1 MTEQLQQV
9 REKIATA
16 AASNMDEAAR
26 AALWRDELE
35 GVARAVWLAAGETP
49 ATDATLLELLGGR
62 GFRRVVDDAEVM
74 ESLHFVRKLG
84 INAKHGLRV
93 KKAQERL
100 ARDFLLYFLDY
111 LEAVPPSPAEAD
123 AGGAPPS
130 AGTPRPPPKPVS
142 LTEAQTRKQYID
154 LYLQEAGWDLSEHF
168 GLALPAKACIEIH
181 VDGLPTTPN
190 GDGRCD
196 YVLFGRD
203 GKPLAVVEAKRTTV
217 SAEAGRHQAMLY
229 ADALEAQYGVR
240 PVVYCTNGYR
250 TICIDGLYPD
260 RRVSGFH
267 SEGELA
273 RLIARRGRPA
283 LAGTLPKPD
292 IAGRPY
298 QIEALTNLCARFDAN
313 HRRGLVVM
321 ATGTG
326 KTRVAAALVEMLAR
340 RGWIKNVLFL
350 ADRTS
355 LVDQAR
361 RRFAES
367 LPEFSLCV
375 LSDPRFNK
383 DPEARIVLSTYQ
395 TMIGRIDEEDKQ
407 FTVGRFDLVVVDE
420 AHRSIF
426 NKYGAI
432 FDYFDAMLV
441 GLTATP
447 RQEVDANTYDL
458 FECESGVPDYDYPL
472 KRAVED
478 GYLVPYKVVN
488 RTTERFSEGV
498 RYENLT
504 EDEKLRV
511 DTLYPDGA
519 PEVVPPEK
527 LFRLVYNVDTCD
539 KVLAD
544 LMGHGIK
551 VDGGE
556 TLGKSIVFAYDH
568 RHAQMI
574 VDRFHALWP
583 ALPADYCQL
592 VDNTVSRADDL
603 VLDFGQKSGFRIAV
617 SVDMLDTGIDVPEV
631 LNLVFFKPVRSKIK
645 FVQMIGRGTRLC
657 PGVFGPVLP
666 DKSTDKKSFRIF
678 DYCGNFEYFS
688 EGGETEEPESR
699 LGTTGKIRCVQFELL
714 SELQKIEHQSVS
726 GRKAWHG
733 ALRSFLRGE
742 VAAVRSRSFRIA
754 VRAEMELLDRFAPER
769 AWDYLAPTDVRKLQ
783 HRIVPLMDG
792 DPADPP
798 LSKIFDLRMLRIALA
813 RLSGGAWPGPAKKD
827 VEAVMRCATALLKKG
842 SIPQV
847 AAAAD
852 DLRHLASAE
861 WWRAP
866 DALDIEDL
874 RKKLRDAMQFLG
886 GEGREA
892 IVVDQEDEVRDGGD
906 PGGELVDI
914 RSYRQ
919 KAVDWLA
926 DHGDDPAVVKIR
938 NLEKLDPEDWARL
951 EDVLWRKIGGEEDYH
966 AEIGDKPL
974 AAFVRSIVGIDQ
986 DAINAKYGE
995 FLTGNVLNPM
1005 QQDFVRTIIE
1015 YVRQTGDITPDDI
1028 IDKPPFCDYD
1038 SVELFQERLPDVR
1051 SMVEFL
1057 HGLIAA

>member
-1 MTEQLQQV
+1 MKTTFLGHELQSPIIV
-9 REKIATA
+9 GSSPASFGADAMIRCHEAGAGAVVCKTINRNAAENPDLHMVVAGRETLMNCEKWTDFP
-16 AASNMDEAAR
+16 MERWLDDEMP
-26 AALWRDELE
+26 
-35 GVARAVWLAAGETP
+35 RAVAAGVKCIASVGHGIEDSRLCVERLEEIGVM
-49 ATDATLLELLGGR
+49 AIELVSYTDDTVLPMLEDTK
-62 GFRRVVDDAEVM
+62 RRVDIPVIV
-74 ESLHFVRKLG
+74 KL
-84 INAKHGLRV
+84 
-93 KKAQERL
+93 
-100 ARDFLLYFLDY
+100 
-111 LEAVPPSPAEAD
+111 SPN
-123 AGGAPPS
+123 S
-130 AGTPRPPPKPVS
+130 
-142 LTEAQTRKQYID
+142 
-154 LYLQEAGWDLSEHF
+154 
-168 GLALPAKACIEIH
+168 
-181 VDGLPTTPN
+181 
-190 GDGRCD
+190 
-196 YVLFGRD
+196 
-203 GKPLAVVEAKRTTV
+203 
-217 SAEAGRHQAMLY
+217 
-229 ADALEAQYGVR
+229 
-240 PVVYCTNGYR
+240 
-250 TICIDGLYPD
+250 
-260 RRVSGFH
+260 
-267 SEGELA
+267 
-273 RLIARRGRPA
+273 
-283 LAGTLPKPD
+283 
-292 IAGRPY
+292 
-298 QIEALTNLCARFDAN
+298 
-313 HRRGLVVM
+313 
-321 ATGTG
+321 
-326 KTRVAAALVEMLAR
+326 
-340 RGWIKNVLFL
+340 
-350 ADRTS
+350 
-355 LVDQAR
+355 
-361 RRFAES
+361 
-367 LPEFSLCV
+367 
-375 LSDPRFNK
+375 
-383 DPEARIVLSTYQ
+383 
-395 TMIGRIDEEDKQ
+395 
-407 FTVGRFDLVVVDE
+407 
-420 AHRSIF
+420 
-426 NKYGAI
+426 
-432 FDYFDAMLV
+432 
-441 GLTATP
+441 
-447 RQEVDANTYDL
+447 
-458 FECESGVPDYDYPL
+458 
-472 KRAVED
+472 
-478 GYLVPYKVVN
+478 
-488 RTTERFSEGV
+488 
-498 RYENLT
+498 
-504 EDEKLRV
+504 
-511 DTLYPDGA
+511 
-519 PEVVPPEK
+519 
-527 LFRLVYNVDTCD
+527 
-539 KVLAD
+539 AD

-699 LGTTGKIRCVQFELL
+699 LGTTGIIRCVQFELL
-714 SELQKIEHQSVS
+714 SELQKIEHQSVP

-769 AWDYLAPTDVRKLQ
+769 TWEYLAPTDVRKLQ

-847 AAAAD
+847 AAAAA

-906 PGGELVDI
+906 PGGDLVDI